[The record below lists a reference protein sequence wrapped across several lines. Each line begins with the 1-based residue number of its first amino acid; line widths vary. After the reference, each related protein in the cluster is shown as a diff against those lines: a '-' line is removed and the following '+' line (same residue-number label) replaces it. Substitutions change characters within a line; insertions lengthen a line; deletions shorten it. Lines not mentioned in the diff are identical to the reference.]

1 MFIKLIK
8 PFICLII
15 VLSSNNSYTQ
25 NSITRIDK
33 DSFEFV
39 YIDSIQFNLIVVA
52 GQNNCIGC
60 LKSILELCDK
70 FKSIDTN
77 FIFLKGFE
85 YETSK
90 KFIDEKI
97 NAFLTYSNF
106 NHKTLYLIPK
116 TQLNL
121 YPYIIIQKNNKN
133 EIIPFKEL
141 FTKNEI
147 TNPQILNLYKND

>member
-1 MFIKLIK
+1 MFIKLIN
-8 PFICLII
+8 ISACLLI
-15 VLSSNNSYTQ
+15 VLITNNSLAQ

-33 DSFEFV
+33 DSNEFV
-39 YIDSIQFNLIVVA
+39 CIDSIKFNLIVVA

-106 NHKTLYLIPK
+106 NPKTLYLIPK
-116 TQLNL
+116 TRLNL

-147 TNPQILNLYKND
+147 TNPQILNLYIND